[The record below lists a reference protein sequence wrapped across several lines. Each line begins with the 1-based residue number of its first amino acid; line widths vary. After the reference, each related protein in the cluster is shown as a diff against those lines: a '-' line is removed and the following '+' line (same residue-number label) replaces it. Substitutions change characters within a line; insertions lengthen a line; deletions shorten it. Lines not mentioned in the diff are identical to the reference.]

1 VNDASARIAAMMSD
15 LLAWSERFEAGAIT
29 DPAIDPGSG
38 ERFAVRVPDSAAVG
52 VLFQRGK
59 DRFVERFA
67 EGDVVATD
75 RRLLVVR
82 GDTILHCW
90 TWATD
95 MGDGAS
101 LVLDGLGANFLPS
114 DALHAAGAR
123 YLLGVVPKAVL
134 KRRAPR
140 PGLFFPMI
148 AAWSRVVAAYRLSR
162 GELETWRDQQRG
174 FLESNSA
181 EE

>member
-1 VNDASARIAAMMSD
+1 VNDTSARIAAMMND
-15 LLAWSERFEAGAIT
+15 LLAWSETFEAGAIT
-29 DPAIDPGSG
+29 DPAVDPGSG

-59 DRFVERFA
+59 ERFVERFA
-67 EGDVVATD
+67 KGDVVATD

-82 GDTILHCW
+82 GDTVLHCW

-95 MGDGAS
+95 MGDGSS
-101 LVLDGLGANFLPS
+101 LVLDGLGAHFLPS

-123 YLLGVVPKAVL
+123 YLLGVVPQAAL
-134 KRRAPR
+134 KRRPPR

-148 AAWSRVVAAYRLSR
+148 AAWSQVIAGYQASR
-162 GELETWRDQQRG
+162 GELEIWRDRQR
-174 FLESNSA
+174 FLLESNS
-181 EE
+181 